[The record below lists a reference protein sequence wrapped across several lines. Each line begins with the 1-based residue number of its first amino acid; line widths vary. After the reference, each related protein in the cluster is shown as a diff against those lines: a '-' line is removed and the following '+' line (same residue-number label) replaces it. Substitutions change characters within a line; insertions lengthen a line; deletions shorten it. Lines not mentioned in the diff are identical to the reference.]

1 MRTAHMSNRM
11 RQRKIGDAEVSL
23 ILEFGD
29 WNSRADRL
37 VLTAKICAKLE
48 KSLREEIKSLEN
60 ITRQ

>member
-1 MRTAHMSNRM
+1 M

-48 KSLREEIKSLEN
+48 KSLREEIKYLEN